1 MTRMS
6 ATTIKPSR
14 DILAANLTRLLTDRG
29 RGSAK
34 ALADAIGWGEDRVS
48 NYRKGRAANPDTATL
63 DKLAEGLAEIGVSVT
78 VGKLLSE

>member
-1 MTRMS
+1 MTRML

-29 RGSAK
+29 RGSA
-34 ALADAIGWGEDRVS
+34 
-48 NYRKGRAANPDTATL
+48 KGRAANPDTATL